1 MKNKILLSLFGLFA
15 LNSINA
21 QTTDIPEEKTE
32 TQVYVKGNTL
42 LIPVGIVN
50 VGVEH
55 QLSKKFTLQGDIFI
69 SPWKSFA
76 GKHAQAYL
84 IGFDGRYYFSKAF
97 EKFYIGA
104 NISGGAFNIQKWNYW
119 NDDPY
124 YHKDGEATPYINSN
138 LYQKGFAFILG
149 AVGGYQFKWKERWNI
164 DIYLGIGTMQSFYK
178 GYDKISGDRYDKLE
192 DRMGREWDRSGE
204 WLPYRGGVMISYK
217 LK

>member
-1 MKNKILLSLFGLFA
+1 MKNKILLSLLGLFA
-15 LNSINA
+15 LNTINA
-21 QTTDIPEEKTE
+21 QTVEPVQEKSE
-32 TQVYVKGNTL
+32 KSLYVKGNAL

-50 VGVEH
+50 AGVEY
-55 QLSKKFTLQGDIFI
+55 QLDKKFTIQGDVLV

-84 IGFDGRYYFSKAF
+84 LGFDGRYYFSKAF

-119 NDDPY
+119 NDDLY
-124 YHKDGEATPYINSN
+124 THKNGEVTPYIQSN
-138 LYQKGFAFILG
+138 LYQKGFAFMIG

-164 DIYLGIGTMQSFYK
+164 DVYLGIGTMQSFYK
-178 GYDKISGDRYDKLE
+178 GYDKVSGDRYDNSE
-192 DRMGREWDRSGE
+192 DRKGREWDRSGE
-204 WLPYRGGVMISYK
+204 WLPYRGGVMISYQ